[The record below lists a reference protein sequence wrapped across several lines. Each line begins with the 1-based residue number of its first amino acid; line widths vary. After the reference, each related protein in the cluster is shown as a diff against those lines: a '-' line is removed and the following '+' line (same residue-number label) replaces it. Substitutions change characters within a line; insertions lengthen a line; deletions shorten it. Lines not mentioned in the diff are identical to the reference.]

1 MKWDHIVK
9 NGNIVLNETIE
20 KGNLYIKDGRIEA
33 ISKEELLGEAK
44 EVTDAKGKY
53 VLPGLIDTHIHSRDG
68 GATYK
73 EDFSYSTTAAAV
85 GGITTV
91 FEMPNTNPS
100 VNTRENF
107 LKQKQ
112 NLESKANIDFGLWG
126 ISLGDLNKDNLQE
139 LHDSGVIGIKY
150 FWGYAVDKEN
160 FQLVYNYDPS
170 LENVMPPCDDGEVYE
185 IFKSVA
191 KTGNVLAIHAEN
203 SDLMHRL
210 AQHVTNED
218 GNDYDAFLSSR
229 PQLAEVLTV
238 QTAIEFTRELG
249 TRLHILHVTSKRSV
263 ELIRA
268 AQKEGLPVTAE
279 TCPHYLFLTN
289 ESYKEIGPVMKVFPL
304 VKEQKDQDEIW
315 KGIADG
321 TISSVCSD
329 HAPHT
334 EEEKSG
340 DLWTMPAGMCGVET
354 IVPLMLNAVNEGKL
368 SIFKFAEL
376 LSSNPAK
383 NFGIYPTKGSLTVGS
398 DADLTIIDID
408 HQWTIKREE
417 LHSKSKITAYDG
429 FDITGKPIQTIV
441 RGKTVMK
448 DGSIVNRGFGK
459 LIKRN
464 KSIL

>member
-1 MKWDHIVK
+1 MQWDHIIK
-9 NGNIVLNETIE
+9 NGNIVLNNTIE
-20 KGNLYIKDGRIEA
+20 QGNIYIKNGLIEA
-33 ISKEELLGEAK
+33 ISKNELQGDAK
-44 EVTDAKGKY
+44 QVTDASGKY

-73 EDFSYSTTAAAV
+73 EDFSYSTTAAAI

-100 VNTRENF
+100 VNTRDNF
-107 LKQKQ
+107 IKQKN

-126 ISLGDLNKDNLQE
+126 ISLGDLNKANLQE

-150 FWGYAVDKEN
+150 FWGYAVNKED

-170 LENVMPPCDDGEVYE
+170 LKNVMPPCDDGEVYE

-210 AQHVTNED
+210 AENIED
-218 GNDYDAFLSSR
+218 TKGDDYDVFLSSR
-229 PQLAEVLTV
+229 PQLAEILTV
-238 QTAIEFTRELG
+238 QTAIEFTRDLG
-249 TRLHILHVTSKRSV
+249 TRLHILHVTTKRSV
-263 ELIRA
+263 ELIRQ

-304 VKEQKDQDEIW
+304 VKEKEDQDEIW
-315 KGIADG
+315 NGIADG

-354 IVPLMLNAVNEGKL
+354 IVPLLLNAVNEGRL
-368 SIFKFAEL
+368 SLLKFSEL

-383 NFGIYPTKGSLTVGS
+383 NFGIFPKKGSLAIGT
-398 DADLTIIDID
+398 DADITILDMD
-408 HQWTIKREE
+408 KKWTIKRED

-429 FDITGKPIQTIV
+429 FEITGKPVQTIV
-441 RGKTVMK
+441 RGETIMK
-448 DGSIVNRGFGK
+448 DNEIKTTGIGQLV
-459 LIKRN
+459 KRN
-464 KSIL
+464 ESIL

>member
-1 MKWDHIVK
+1 MKWDHIIE
-9 NGNIVLNETIE
+9 NGNIVLDNTIE
-20 KGNLYIKDGRIEA
+20 QGNIYIKDGKIEA
-33 ISKEELLGEAK
+33 ISSEKLSTDANEI
-44 EVTDAKGKY
+44 TDAKGKY

-68 GATYK
+68 GATHK
-73 EDFSYSTTAAAV
+73 EDFSYSTSAAAI

-107 LKQKQ
+107 LKQKA
-112 NLESKANIDFGLWG
+112 NLESKANIDFSLWG
-126 ISLGDLNKDNLQE
+126 ISLGDLNKENIQE

-150 FWGYAVDKEN
+150 FWGYAVNKDD
-160 FQLVYNYDPS
+160 FQLVYDYEPG

-191 KTGNVLAIHAEN
+191 KTGNILAIHAEN

-210 AQHVTNED
+210 AENIED
-218 GNDYDAFLSSR
+218 KTSNDYDVFLSSR

-238 QTAIEFTRELG
+238 QTAIEFSRDLG

-268 AQKEGLPVTAE
+268 AQKEGLPITAE

-304 VKEQKDQDEIW
+304 VKEQQDQDEIW
-315 KGIADG
+315 RGIADG

-340 DLWTMPAGMCGVET
+340 NLWTMPAGMCGVET

-368 SIFKFAEL
+368 SILKFAEL

-383 NFGIYPTKGSLTVGS
+383 NFDVFPKKGSLMVGT
-398 DADLTIIDID
+398 DADITIIDMD
-408 HQWTIKREE
+408 KEWTIKREE

-429 FDITGKPIQTIV
+429 FNIVGKPIQTIV

-448 DGSIVNRGFGK
+448 NNEVIKTGVGR
-459 LIKRN
+459 LVKRN

>member
-1 MKWDHIVK
+1 MKWDHIIE
-9 NGNIVLNETIE
+9 NGNIVLDDTIE
-20 KGNLYIKDGRIEA
+20 QGNIYIKDGKIEA
-33 ISKEELLGEAK
+33 ISSEKLSTNANEI
-44 EVTDAKGKY
+44 TDAKGKY

-68 GATYK
+68 GATHK
-73 EDFSYSTTAAAV
+73 EDFFYSTSAAAI

-107 LKQKQ
+107 LKQKE
-112 NLESKANIDFGLWG
+112 NLESKANVDFSLWG
-126 ISLGDLNKDNLQE
+126 ISLGDLNKENIQE

-150 FWGYAVDKEN
+150 FWGYAVNKDD
-160 FQLVYNYDPS
+160 FQLVYDYEPG

-191 KTGNVLAIHAEN
+191 KTGNILAIHAEN

-210 AQHVTNED
+210 AENIED
-218 GNDYDAFLSSR
+218 KTSNDYDVFLSSR

-238 QTAIEFTRELG
+238 QTAIEFSRDLG

-268 AQKEGLPVTAE
+268 AQKEGLPITAE

-304 VKEQKDQDEIW
+304 VKEQQDQDEIW
-315 KGIADG
+315 RGIADG

-340 DLWTMPAGMCGVET
+340 NLWTMPAGMCGVET
-354 IVPLMLNAVNEGKL
+354 IVPLMLNAVNEGKISML
-368 SIFKFAEL
+368 KFAEL

-383 NFGIYPTKGSLTVGS
+383 NFDVFPKKGSLMVGT
-398 DADLTIIDID
+398 DADITIIDMD
-408 HQWTIKREE
+408 EEWTIKREE

-429 FDITGKPIQTIV
+429 FNVVGKPIQTIV

-448 DGSIVNRGFGK
+448 NNEVIKTDVGRLV
-459 LIKRN
+459 KRN

>member
-1 MKWDHIVK
+1 MSWDHVIK
-9 NGNIVLNETIE
+9 NGNIVMDDTIE
-20 KGNLYIKDGRIEA
+20 KGNIYIKDGLIQA
-33 ISKEELLGEAK
+33 ISNQELPGKVELE
-44 EVTDAKGKY
+44 TDATGKY

-107 LKQKQ
+107 LKQKE

-126 ISLGDLNKDNLQE
+126 ISLGDLNKDNIQE

-170 LENVMPPCDDGEVYE
+170 LKNVMPPCDDGEVYE

-210 AQHVTNED
+210 AQNITDEKGD
-218 GNDYDAFLSSR
+218 DYDLFLSSR

-238 QTAIEFTRELG
+238 QTAIEFTRDLG
-249 TRLHILHVTSKRSV
+249 TRLHILHVTTKRSV
-263 ELIRA
+263 ELIRQ

-289 ESYKEIGPVMKVFPL
+289 ESYQEIGPVMKVFPL
-304 VKEQKDQDEIW
+304 VKEKEDQDEIW
-315 KGIADG
+315 RGIADG

-340 DLWTMPAGMCGVET
+340 NLWTMPAGMCGVET
-354 IVPLMLNAVNEGKL
+354 IVPLMLNAVNEEKL
-368 SIFKFAEL
+368 SLIKLAQL

-383 NFGIYPTKGSLTVGS
+383 NFGVFPNKGSLMIGT
-398 DADLTIIDID
+398 DADITIIDMD
-408 HQWTIKREE
+408 KKWTIKRED

-429 FDITGKPIQTIV
+429 FEIVGKPVQTIV
-441 RGKTVMK
+441 RGKTIMK
-448 DGSIVNRGFGK
+448 NGELVNTRTGR

-464 KSIL
+464 KSVL

>member
-1 MKWDHIVK
+1 MDMSWDHVIK
-9 NGNIVLNETIE
+9 NGNIVMDDTIE
-20 KGNLYIKDGRIEA
+20 KGNIYIKDGLIQA
-33 ISKEELLGEAK
+33 ISNQELPGKVELE
-44 EVTDAKGKY
+44 TDATGKY

-107 LKQKQ
+107 LKQKE

-126 ISLGDLNKDNLQE
+126 ISLGDLNKDNIQE

-170 LENVMPPCDDGEVYE
+170 LKNVMPPCDDGEVYE

-210 AQHVTNED
+210 AQNITDEKGD
-218 GNDYDAFLSSR
+218 DYDLFLSSR

-238 QTAIEFTRELG
+238 QTAIEFTRDLG
-249 TRLHILHVTSKRSV
+249 TRLHILHVTTKRSV
-263 ELIRA
+263 ELIRQ

-289 ESYKEIGPVMKVFPL
+289 ESYQEIGPVMKVFPL
-304 VKEQKDQDEIW
+304 VKEKEDQDEIW
-315 KGIADG
+315 RGIADG

-340 DLWTMPAGMCGVET
+340 NLWTMPAGMCGVET
-354 IVPLMLNAVNEGKL
+354 IVPLMLNAVNEEKL
-368 SIFKFAEL
+368 SLIKLAQL

-383 NFGIYPTKGSLTVGS
+383 NFGVFPNKGSLMIGT
-398 DADLTIIDID
+398 DADTTIIDMD
-408 HQWTIKREE
+408 KKWTIKRED

-429 FDITGKPIQTIV
+429 FEIVGKPVQTIV
-441 RGKTVMK
+441 RGKTIMK
-448 DGSIVNRGFGK
+448 NGELVNTRT
-459 LIKRN
+459 
-464 KSIL
+464 

>member
-1 MKWDHIVK
+1 MSWDHVIK
-9 NGNIVLNETIE
+9 NGNIVMDDTIE
-20 KGNLYIKDGRIEA
+20 KGNIYIKDGLIQA
-33 ISKEELLGEAK
+33 ISNQELPGKIELE
-44 EVTDAKGKY
+44 TDATGKY

-107 LKQKQ
+107 LKQKK

-126 ISLGDLNKDNLQE
+126 ISLGDLNKDNIQE

-170 LENVMPPCDDGEVYE
+170 LKNVMPPCDDGEVYE

-210 AQHVTNED
+210 AQNITD
-218 GNDYDAFLSSR
+218 DKGDDYDLFLSSR

-238 QTAIEFTRELG
+238 QTAIEFTRDLG
-249 TRLHILHVTSKRSV
+249 TRLHILHVTTKRSV
-263 ELIRA
+263 ELIRQ

-304 VKEQKDQDEIW
+304 VKEKEDQEEIW

-340 DLWTMPAGMCGVET
+340 NLWTMPAGMCGVET

-368 SIFKFAEL
+368 SLIKLAQL

-383 NFGIYPTKGSLTVGS
+383 NFGVFPNKGSLMIGT
-398 DADLTIIDID
+398 DADITIIDMNKE
-408 HQWTIKREE
+408 WTIKRED

-429 FDITGKPIQTIV
+429 FKIVGKPIQTIV

-448 DGSIVNRGFGK
+448 NGELENTKTGK
-459 LIKRN
+459 LIERN
-464 KSIL
+464 KSVL

>member
-1 MKWDHIVK
+1 MKWDHIIE
-9 NGNIVLNETIE
+9 NGNIVLDDTIE
-20 KGNLYIKDGRIEA
+20 LGNIYIKNGKIEA
-33 ISKEELLGEAK
+33 ISKEKLS
-44 EVTDAKGKY
+44 TDAKEITDASGKY

-68 GATYK
+68 GATHK
-73 EDFSYSTTAAAV
+73 EDFSYSTTAAAI

-107 LKQKQ
+107 LKQRA
-112 NLESKANIDFGLWG
+112 NLESKANIDFSLWG
-126 ISLGDLNKDNLQE
+126 ISLGDLNKDNIQE

-150 FWGYAVDKEN
+150 FWGYAVHKET
-160 FQLVYNYDPS
+160 FQLIYDYEPG

-210 AQHVTNED
+210 AENVED
-218 GNDYDAFLSSR
+218 KTSNDYDVFLSSR

-238 QTAIEFTRELG
+238 QTAIEFSRDLG

-268 AQKEGLPVTAE
+268 AQKEGLSVTAE

-304 VKEQKDQDEIW
+304 VKEKEDQDEIW
-315 KGIADG
+315 RGIADG

-340 DLWTMPAGMCGVET
+340 NLWTMPAGMCGVET
-354 IVPLMLNAVNEGKL
+354 IVPLMLNAVNEGRL
-368 SIFKFAEL
+368 SILKFAQL

-383 NFGIYPTKGSLTVGS
+383 NFDIFPKKGSLMVGT
-398 DADLTIIDID
+398 DADITIIDMGKD
-408 HQWTIKREE
+408 WTIKREE

-429 FDITGKPIQTIV
+429 FDVVGKPVQTIV
-441 RGKTVMK
+441 RGETIMK
-448 DGSIVNRGFGK
+448 DNEIINTRVGK
-459 LIKRN
+459 LVKRN

>member
-1 MKWDHIVK
+1 MKWDHIIE
-9 NGNIVLNETIE
+9 NGNIVLDDTIE
-20 KGNLYIKDGRIEA
+20 QGNIYIKDGKIEA
-33 ISKEELLGEAK
+33 ISSEKLSTNANEI
-44 EVTDAKGKY
+44 TDAKGKY

-68 GATYK
+68 GATHK
-73 EDFSYSTTAAAV
+73 EDFSYSTSAAAI

-107 LKQKQ
+107 LKQKA
-112 NLESKANIDFGLWG
+112 NLESKANIDFSLWG
-126 ISLGDLNKDNLQE
+126 ISLGDLNKENIQE

-150 FWGYAVDKEN
+150 FWGYAVNKDD
-160 FQLVYNYDPS
+160 FQLVYDYEPG

-191 KTGNVLAIHAEN
+191 KTGNILAIHAEN

-210 AQHVTNED
+210 AENIED
-218 GNDYDAFLSSR
+218 KTSNDYDVFLSSR

-238 QTAIEFTRELG
+238 QTAIEFSRDLG

-268 AQKEGLPVTAE
+268 AQKEGLPITAE

-304 VKEQKDQDEIW
+304 VKEQQDQDEIW
-315 KGIADG
+315 RGIADG

-334 EEEKSG
+334 EEEKTG
-340 DLWTMPAGMCGVET
+340 NLWTMPAGMCGVET
-354 IVPLMLNAVNEGKL
+354 IVPLMLNAVNEGKISML
-368 SIFKFAEL
+368 KFAEL

-383 NFGIYPTKGSLTVGS
+383 NFDVFPKKGSLMVGT
-398 DADLTIIDID
+398 DADITIIDMD
-408 HQWTIKREE
+408 KEWTIKREE

-429 FDITGKPIQTIV
+429 FNIVGKPIQTIV

-448 DGSIVNRGFGK
+448 NNEVIKTGVGSLV
-459 LIKRN
+459 KRN

>member
-1 MKWDHIVK
+1 MQWDHIIK
-9 NGNIVLNETIE
+9 NGNIVLNNTIE
-20 KGNLYIKDGRIEA
+20 QGNIYIKDGLIEA
-33 ISKEELLGEAK
+33 ISKHELQGNTRQ
-44 EVTDAKGKY
+44 VTDASGKY

-68 GATYK
+68 GAVYK
-73 EDFSYSTTAAAV
+73 EDFSYSTTAAAI

-107 LKQKQ
+107 IKQKN

-126 ISLGDLNKDNLQE
+126 ISLGDLNKANLQE

-150 FWGYAVDKEN
+150 FWGYAVNKED

-170 LENVMPPCDDGEVYE
+170 LKNVMPPCDDGEVYD

-210 AQHVTNED
+210 AENIED
-218 GNDYDAFLSSR
+218 TKGDDYDVFLSSR
-229 PQLAEVLTV
+229 PQLAEILTV
-238 QTAIEFTRELG
+238 QTAIEFTRDLG
-249 TRLHILHVTSKRSV
+249 TRLHILHVTTKRSV
-263 ELIRA
+263 ELIRQ

-304 VKEQKDQDEIW
+304 VKEKEDQDEIW

-354 IVPLMLNAVNEGKL
+354 IVPLMLNAVNEGRL
-368 SIFKFAEL
+368 SLLKFSEL

-383 NFGIYPTKGSLTVGS
+383 NFGIFPKKGSLAIGT
-398 DADLTIIDID
+398 DADITIIDMD
-408 HQWTIKREE
+408 KKWTIKRED

-429 FDITGKPIQTIV
+429 FEITGKPVQTIV
-441 RGKTVMK
+441 RGETIMK
-448 DGSIVNRGFGK
+448 DNE
-459 LIKRN
+459 IKTTGIGQLVKKN
-464 KSIL
+464 ESIL